1 MENEYTLMKGNAGIK
16 LSRLLWEKAQDLS
29 IKLLGCPEMIASMS
43 YSMAKPISGANDLN
57 M

>member
-1 MENEYTLMKGNAGIK
+1 MENEYTLIKGNAGTK
-16 LSRLLWEKAQDLS
+16 LSRLLWEKAQNLS